1 MGLRFRGLAR
11 LHDGKGNHRAC
22 GFWDRRSGILYE
34 RPSSSPRLAIDRL
47 MTVPW
52 PELIALLALILANGT
67 LSTAEL
73 AIVSARKGRLELLSR
88 EGNRRARLA
97 LALADDPNRFL
108 STVQIGITL
117 IGILTGAIGGTA
129 LSQPLADLLRP
140 LPVIE
145 DSAEVLAFGI
155 VVVTITYLTLILG
168 ELVPKRLALAAPER
182 FAMLTAPG
190 LWLVSTLSVPLVRL
204 LGWSTDSVLRVF
216 GIRHGE
222 EPPVTDEDIKSLIL
236 QGIEHGVFEPVEHD
250 MIRGVFRLGDR
261 RAGALM
267 TPRGEVVWLDVN
279 EPPEEIRRKVTG
291 SPHSCFPVCE
301 GSIDQVLGI
310 VRVKDL
316 LVLGLSDHAVELK
329 GRLTMPLFLYEGTR
343 GLKVLEAFQKT
354 GQHFAVVLDEYGVV
368 EGVLTLTDLLEAI
381 VGDLSGP
388 GEAPGPRAVLLP
400 DGSWL
405 VDGMLP
411 ADALRDHVVHRD
423 LPPGDYHTIAGF
435 FIFRLGHIPE
445 IGEALV
451 WEGYRFEVVD
461 VSANRIHKIRVSPI
475 SPSSP
480 GVNS

>member
-1 MGLRFRGLAR
+1 
-11 LHDGKGNHRAC
+11 
-22 GFWDRRSGILYE
+22 
-34 RPSSSPRLAIDRL
+34 

-52 PELIALLALILANGT
+52 PELIALLVLILANGT

-88 EGNRRARLA
+88 EGNRRARVA
-97 LALADDPNRFL
+97 LEMADDPNRFL
-108 STVQIGITL
+108 STVQVGITL
-117 IGILTGAIGGTA
+117 IGIMTGAIGGVA
-129 LSQPLADLLRP
+129 LSEPLADRLRS
-140 LPVIE
+140 LRVVGE
-145 DSAEVLAFGI
+145 SADLIALAA
-155 VVVTITYLTLILG
+155 VVVAITYLTLILG

-190 LWLVSTLSVPLVRL
+190 LRLIARLSVPLVRL
-204 LGWSTDSVLRVF
+204 LGWSTDTVLRLL

-222 EPPVTDEDIKSLIL
+222 DPPVTDEDIKSLIL

-279 EPPEEIRRKVTG
+279 DPPDEIRRKVTG

-316 LVLGLSDHAVELK
+316 LALGFSERAVELK
-329 GRLTMPLFLYEGTR
+329 GRLTIPLFLYEGTR

-354 GQHFAVVLDEYGVV
+354 GHHFAVVLDEYGSV

-381 VGDLSGP
+381 VGDLAGP
-388 GEAPGPRAVLLP
+388 GEPSGPRASLLP

-405 VDGMLP
+405 VSGMLP

-423 LPPGDYHTIAGF
+423 LPPGDYHTVAGF
-435 FIFRLGHIPE
+435 VIFRLGHIPAV
-445 IGEALV
+445 GESLD
-451 WEGYRFEVVD
+451 WEGYRFEVAD
-461 VSANRIHKIRVSPI
+461 VSANRIEKIRVGPVVEPSPE
-475 SPSSP
+475 PKA
-480 GVNS
+480 